1 MWISRKEYKFLK
13 EIAEKNINAECEI
26 LAAKEKQMR
35 SVARAMEEYSSV
47 LKERDMLKQRVME
60 LEGRLGNT
68 QEYEYPCTYCDTGW
82 GSISSEGCTSCADTC
97 DRLKQYCKNISNL
110 RGKL

>member
-1 MWISRKEYKFLK
+1 MWISRKEYNFLK
-13 EIAEKNINAECEI
+13 ENAEKNINAECEI

-35 SVARAMEEYSSV
+35 YVARAMEEYSSV

-68 QEYEYPCTYCDTGW
+68 QEYEYPCTYCNTGW
-82 GSISSEGCTSCADTC
+82 GGVSSEGCKSCHDTC
-97 DRLKQYCKNISNL
+97 DRLKRYFENVSNVK
-110 RGKL
+110 R